1 MRLTKTKPKSVDEY
15 IQSFPKDLRDRLTSI
30 RKQILKS
37 APGAEEGLKWGMPAF
52 SYDRI
57 LVTFKAFKNHIGF
70 YPTPSALK
78 AFSKK
83 LADYKTGEGSIQ
95 FPHDKPLPLKLIEEI
110 TAYRVMESK
119 EFDAKWKLGLKD

>member
-1 MRLTKTKPKSVDEY
+1 MRKH
-15 IQSFPKDLRDRLTSI
+15 
-30 RKQILKS
+30 ILKA
-37 APGAEEGLKWGMPAF
+37 APRAEESLKWGMPAF

-83 LADYKTGEGSIQ
+83 LSEYKTGEGSIQ
-95 FPHDKPLPLKLIEEI
+95 FPHDNPLPLKLIEEI

-119 EFDAKWKLGLKD
+119 EFDAKWKPK

>member
-1 MRLTKTKPKSVDEY
+1 MGLTKTKPKSVDEY
-15 IQSFPKDLRDRLTSI
+15 IQSFPKDIKDRLTSI
-30 RKQILKS
+30 RKQIIKA
-37 APGAEEGLKWGMPAF
+37 APKAEESLKWGMPAF

-78 AFSKK
+78 AFAKK
-83 LADYKTGEGSIQ
+83 LSDYKTGEGSIQ

-119 EFDAKWKLGLKD
+119 EFDAKWKPK